1 MTLDGELFGGRG
13 QFQSTVKIVKTAGCE
28 DYKKLKYHVSSF
40 SFYFW
45 VCVLVCVYVC
55 GGWGGGGRGGG
66 GDKHVYDALSGII
79 RCHIKKTNP
88 SEMD

>member
-28 DYKKLKYHVSSF
+28 DYKKLKYHVSSL

-45 VCVLVCVYVC
+45 VCVLVCVCV
-55 GGWGGGGRGGG
+55 WGGGGG
-66 GDKHVYDALSGII
+66 GDKHVCAALSGII
-79 RCHIKKTNP
+79 SCQIKKTNP